1 MTCCHCQDAGR
12 VFDEAFAKRDVRR
25 YRRKGPSGTTRIIL
39 EALETHDAR
48 NGSLLDIGGGV
59 GVIVHELLAHGVS
72 EATLVE
78 AAPAFLTA
86 AKAEATRRGHAERI
100 RFVQGDFVDLAAE
113 LPSADAVTLD
123 RVVCC
128 YPDFEA
134 LLRAATSRANKLLVL
149 SYPRDR
155 WYVRAVI
162 AMINLSRWLLRSA
175 FRVFVHPPGR
185 MRELI
190 EAAGFRQHSSHNTP
204 VWQVAVFGRSSGAA

>member
-1 MTCCHCQDAGR
+1 MTCCHCQDAVR
-12 VFDEAFAKRDVRR
+12 VFDAGFAKRDVRR
-25 YRRKGPSGTTRIIL
+25 YRRKGPDGTTRTIL
-39 EALETHDAR
+39 AALETHDAR
-48 NGSLLDIGGGV
+48 SGSLLDIGGGI
-59 GVIVHELLAHGVS
+59 GVIVHELLENGVS

-78 AAPAFLTA
+78 AAPAYLTA
-86 AKAEATRRGHAERI
+86 AQAEAARRGHAEQI

-128 YPDFEA
+128 YPDFEG
-134 LLRAATSRANKLLVL
+134 LLRAATSRANQLLVL

-185 MRELI
+185 MRGLI

-204 VWQVAVFGRSSGAA
+204 FWQVAVFGRSDST

>member
-1 MTCCHCQDAGR
+1 MTCCHCQAAER

-25 YRRKGPSGTTRIIL
+25 YRRKGPDGTTRITL

-48 NGSLLDIGGGV
+48 NGSLLDIGGGI
-59 GVIVHELLAHGVS
+59 GVIVHELLENGVS

-78 AAPAFLTA
+78 AAPAHLTA
-86 AKAEATRRGHAERI
+86 AKAEAARRGHAEQI
-100 RFVQGDFVDLAAE
+100 RFVQGDFVDLAPE

-128 YPDFEA
+128 YPDFEV
-134 LLRAATSRANKLLVL
+134 LVRAAASRADKLLVL

-162 AMINLSRWLLRSA
+162 AAMNLSRWLRRTS
-175 FRVFVHPPGR
+175 FRVFVHPTGR

-190 EAAGFRQHSSHNTP
+190 EAAGFRRHSSHHML
-204 VWQVAVFGRSSGAA
+204 VWEVAVFGRASGAA